1 MADRADVNVKNV
13 LADEINVI
21 RQLPDGSS
29 DVKTVI
35 AGRNDE
41 QVHLPGPEVALLIK
55 APVGMDIKE
64 CPIKVKSDVDLTVS
78 HSRTNASWLIKILP
92 NELPL
97 DVPTTV
103 NVNIGE
109 DPEG

>member
-13 LADEINVI
+13 LADDINVI

-29 DVKTVI
+29 DVNIVI
-35 AGRNDE
+35 AGGGEE
-41 QVHLPGPEVALLIK
+41 QVQLPGPEVSLVIK

-64 CPIKVKSDVDLTVS
+64 CPVKVKSDVDLTVS
-78 HSRTNASWLIKILP
+78 HSRTDSSWLIKIVP
-92 NELPL
+92 NDLPL

-109 DPEG
+109 DPQG